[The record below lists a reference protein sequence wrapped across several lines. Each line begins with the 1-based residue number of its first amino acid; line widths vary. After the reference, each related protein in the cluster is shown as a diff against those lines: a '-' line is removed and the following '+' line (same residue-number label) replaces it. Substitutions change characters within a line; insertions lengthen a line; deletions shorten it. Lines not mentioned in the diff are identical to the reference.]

1 MKMAYRL
8 VHLIENHSEALAA
21 CLLHR
26 VQNSDATPGYK
37 HVPREELKD
46 RVHEI
51 YRHLGDWLMTK
62 DELDL
67 KLHYSELGMRRAQQ
81 QVPLSQL
88 VWTIVLTKENLREYI
103 KKESVLE
110 RVEEVFGEIEM
121 MQLLDRFF
129 DSAIYYAA
137 TGYECK
143 TEEELKKTE
152 KLAATGRLAA
162 AFAHEINNPL
172 DTLSNLIYI
181 LGQSDRLDSN
191 DREYLQLA
199 QEELR
204 RAVHVTRQM
213 LTFHRQS
220 SKSKMVD
227 ICTVLD
233 SVLKA
238 YRPLTD
244 KEGITVLRRFDSEAS
259 LCAFPEELHQV
270 FANLVRNAIDAV
282 RQNGKITV
290 HVLVSHERNVAA
302 RPGVRTVIA
311 DTGSGISSEN
321 RQRIFEPFFTTK
333 GESGTGLGLWVCR
346 GIIQK
351 YGGSIRFRSTLRKG
365 CSGTAFSVFLPFE
378 TAFTQDRP
386 SSMAASAT

>member
-8 VHLIENHSEALAA
+8 VHLIENHSEALVA

-88 VWTIVLTKENLREYI
+88 VWAIVLTKENLWEYI

-137 TGYECK
+137 TGYERK
-143 TEEELKKTE
+143 TEEELRKTE

-172 DTLSNLIYI
+172 DTLNNLIYI

-213 LTFHRQS
+213 LAFHRQS

-244 KEGITVLRRFDSEAS
+244 K
-259 LCAFPEELHQV
+259 
-270 FANLVRNAIDAV
+270 
-282 RQNGKITV
+282 
-290 HVLVSHERNVAA
+290 
-302 RPGVRTVIA
+302 
-311 DTGSGISSEN
+311 
-321 RQRIFEPFFTTK
+321 
-333 GESGTGLGLWVCR
+333 
-346 GIIQK
+346 
-351 YGGSIRFRSTLRKG
+351 
-365 CSGTAFSVFLPFE
+365 
-378 TAFTQDRP
+378 
-386 SSMAASAT
+386 